1 MTVSPM
7 TASIVAKKG
16 GSAVRQ
22 AHDAGFR
29 LRLAAAPT
37 FALMAWVSADAG
49 SSIVLCGHNTGWLPI
64 GDMPLMY
71 LLMALF
77 HASPW
82 LKLAFGRKP
91 MPNSQGD

>member
-1 MTVSPM
+1 MTVY
-7 TASIVAKKG
+7 IVAKRG
-16 GSAVRQ
+16 GSEPPQ
-22 AHDAGFR
+22 ARDAGFW

-49 SSIVLCGHNTGWLPI
+49 PRIAICGHAAGWFPL

-91 MPNSQGD
+91 IPTPKETENA